1 MDIADYINRV
11 EKLSTQPVVVDAELS
26 TKRESGNRASIRVKL
41 HFYDDSILY
50 ITERVDTSRC
60 CARYLTYAYQYMKEG
75 QQVFRYDNAAHHRN
89 FSTFPDHKHIGPE
102 NNERILASSCPKH
115 KDLGSS
121 LN

>member
-50 ITERVDTSRC
+50 IT
-60 CARYLTYAYQYMKEG
+60 
-75 QQVFRYDNAAHHRN
+75 
-89 FSTFPDHKHIGPE
+89 
-102 NNERILASSCPKH
+102 
-115 KDLGSS
+115 
-121 LN
+121 